1 MWSGNIFLK
10 YDDCTFNNVVMVDW
24 THAQFAPLTKD
35 VIHLLFA
42 SAGDDIAEYITEA
55 LNFYYDMLKVK
66 MPGG

>member
-1 MWSGNIFLK
+1 
-10 YDDCTFNNVVMVDW
+10 MVDW